1 MNNEVLINKED
12 LETIDNNMTYL
23 SDNLDIVTNNIN
35 QMEGR
40 LNQVS
45 SEFSSLQNNLKKTVM
60 ETQRTTLVLN
70 AKQTIMLL
78 RQEYDRKYR
87 YRDDIRRKVKG
98 LIQAG
103 DINKLRKSTL
113 EMIGEEAIV
122 NSPDYWLTPALLA
135 LCSWY
140 LSDKESAHNYLQ
152 EALKR
157 DAETTSLLLCLIHIR
172 AARYQTATKWLTR
185 YLGMQTPTSI
195 DGKIAIVFEAITQ
208 GIFNQE
214 MQELCLSR
222 FEEWQTVLNENAS
235 YKSKQLEKW
244 QQKFQTYHQGISDK
258 NPYTNK
264 FIQEKDVIN
273 NQDLQL
279 SALEIIKEDFQNI
292 INKPVLKIENTS
304 TIIDRLL
311 DILIYNCDK
320 EEWQLHNSLAM
331 NEYIVKCDGNVDKA
345 IKKYENT
352 QDILNQYHDFYT
364 HITNI
369 ALNNTEQEY
378 SPNTIKMA
386 MAFSKELIISAYQ
399 TITIFN
405 KNEPK
410 TFTIK
415 IEEYTG
421 TTENGSNERE
431 LVSDV
436 MKFIDNKYH
445 HEIYTPKLI
454 NFKNILTFILAVL
467 LIIFCNKYVLVLVIG
482 LLPIAGYNLF
492 TIYKVYQERKRKL
505 GQLANI
511 KKDYIIILLNVLAEI
526 VDAHFN
532 YQDKFKE
539 YQEFLAYLQ
548 NLNYRDY
555 FTKTSDNNYRNILKE
570 GKNNE

>member
-1 MNNEVLINKED
+1 MNDEVLINKED

-23 SDNLDIVTNNIN
+23 SDNLDRVTNNIN

-45 SEFSSLQNNLKKTVM
+45 SEFSSLQDNLKKTVM

-103 DINKLRKSTL
+103 DINKLKKSTL
-113 EMIGEEAIV
+113 EMIGEEAII

-140 LSDKESAHNYLQ
+140 LSDKESANKYLQ

-157 DAETTSLLLCLIHIR
+157 DAENTSLLLCLIHIR
-172 AARYQTATKWLTR
+172 AARYQTATRWLTR

-222 FEEWQTVLNENAS
+222 FEEWQKVLNENDS
-235 YKSKQLEKW
+235 YKSQQLEKW
-244 QQKFQTYHQGISDK
+244 HQKLKTYYKDRREQ
-258 NPYTNK
+258 NPYINK
-264 FIQEKDVIN
+264 FVQEKDIIN
-273 NQDLQL
+273 NQYCQL
-279 SALEIIKEDFQNI
+279 NAIKIIKEDFQNI
-292 INKPVLKIENTS
+292 ITRPVLKLETTS
-304 TIIDRLL
+304 SLIDKLL

-320 EEWQLHNSLAM
+320 EEWQLHNSIAM
-331 NEYIVKCDGNVDKA
+331 NEYIIKCDGNVDEA
-345 IKKYENT
+345 IQKYENN

-369 ALNNTEQEY
+369 ALNSTNQEY

-399 TITIFN
+399 MVSN
-405 KNEPK
+405 LDKNNHQ
-410 TFTIK
+410 TLTIK
-415 IEEYTG
+415 IEDFVG
-421 TTENGSNERE
+421 ITENGSNERE
-431 LVSDV
+431 LVNEV
-436 MKFIDNKYH
+436 MTFLDNKYH
-445 HEIYTPKLI
+445 KEIYTPKLI
-454 NFKNILTFILAVL
+454 NLKNILTFVVAIL
-467 LIIFCNKYVLVLVIG
+467 LIIFCNKYLLILTVG
-482 LLPIAGYNLF
+482 LLTIAGYNVF
-492 TIYKVYQERKRKL
+492 TIYKVSQERKKKL
-505 GQLANI
+505 NQLASI
-511 KKDYIIILLNVLAEI
+511 KKDYLIVLLNVLAEI
-526 VDAHFN
+526 VDAHFD
-532 YQDKFKE
+532 YQDKLEE

-555 FTKTSDNNYRNILKE
+555 FAKTSDNKYRNILKE
-570 GKNNE
+570 GK

>member
-1 MNNEVLINKED
+1 MSDEILINRED
-12 LETIDNNMTYL
+12 LETIDDNMTYL
-23 SDNLDIVTNNIN
+23 SDNLDRVTNNIN

-45 SEFSSLQNNLKKTVM
+45 SEFSSLQDDLKKTVM

-103 DINKLRKSTL
+103 DINKLKKSTL
-113 EMIGEEAIV
+113 EIIGEEAII

-140 LSDKESAHNYLQ
+140 LSDKESANNYLQ

-195 DGKIAIVFEAITQ
+195 DGKIVIVFEAITQ

-222 FEEWQTVLNENAS
+222 FEEWQKILNENAN
-235 YKSKQLEKW
+235 YKTQQLEKW
-244 QQKFQTYHQGISDK
+244 QQKLKTYYKERKEQ
-258 NPYTNK
+258 NPYINK
-264 FIQEKDVIN
+264 FVQESEIIN
-273 NQDLQL
+273 NQYCQL
-279 SALEIIKEDFQNI
+279 NAIQVIKEDFQNI
-292 INKPVLKIENTS
+292 INTPVLKQETTS
-304 TIIDRLL
+304 SVIDKLL

-331 NEYIVKCDGNVDKA
+331 NEYIVKCDGNVDEA
-345 IKKYENT
+345 IQKYENN

-369 ALNNTEQEY
+369 ALNNTNQVY

-386 MAFSKELIISAYQ
+386 LAFSKELIISAYEMANN
-399 TITIFN
+399 FK
-405 KNEPK
+405 KNNHQIL
-410 TFTIK
+410 TIK
-415 IEEYTG
+415 IEDFVG

-431 LVSDV
+431 LVNQV
-436 MKFIDNKYH
+436 MNFLDNKYH
-445 HEIYTPKLI
+445 KEIYTPKLI
-454 NFKNILTFILAVL
+454 NLKNILTFIIAIL
-467 LIIFCNKYVLVLVIG
+467 LIIFCNKYLLILAVG
-482 LLPIAGYNLF
+482 LLTIAGYNAF
-492 TIYKVYQERKRKL
+492 TIYKVYRERNKKL
-505 GQLANI
+505 SQLADI
-511 KKDYIIILLNVLAEI
+511 KKDYIIVLLNILAEI
-526 VDAHFN
+526 VDTHFE
-532 YQDKFKE
+532 YQDRLQD
-539 YQEFLAYLQ
+539 YQEFLTYVQ

-555 FTKTSDNNYRNILKE
+555 FAKTSDNNYRNVLKE